1 MIDKQINDEIDD
13 ENNDDFQRG
22 LPSLPTS
29 WQSRK
34 GGLIE
39 QSMMR
44 MILSWCWTIVEND
57 LTINFKMRMI
67 KS

>member
-44 MILSWCWTIVEND
+44 MILS
-57 LTINFKMRMI
+57 
-67 KS
+67 